1 MIFEG
6 NQRAGGAR
14 LAAHLMNCRDNDHV
28 AVHELRGFVSNDL
41 HGAFKEVQAI
51 ALGTRCKQYL
61 FSLSLNPPESENVS
75 EAVFE
80 RAIERI
86 EKKLGL
92 AGQPRAIVFHEKE
105 GRRHAHCVWSRIDV
119 DQMKA
124 VNLSLYKTK
133 LTEISREI
141 FLEYGWQ
148 MPSGLED
155 YKDRD
160 PLNFTQGE
168 LQQAKCTDQDVRV
181 LKKLF
186 QDCWAASDSVA
197 AFSNALAERG
207 FVLAR
212 GDRRGFVAVDH
223 HGEVYSISR
232 WTGIKPKELHAKLGD
247 PEQLPSVDTAK
258 QNISRQVSAKVQDLR
273 DEAMASCDRR
283 LRQLQSKRANMVA
296 EHRAAR
302 EALRQT
308 HEARRVIETKA
319 RSERLPKGL
328 KALWSRLAGDYQAHC
343 HEIEK
348 EARACDLRDQS
359 EIQKLIESQLK
370 ERRTLQ
376 HEFHLLNHHRSIGQA
391 QLYHDT
397 GLLLRSEDISPDP
410 RQYFVPL
417 NEQEIIW
424 TPAQIRKFPVRI
436 LDIITDKKAS
446 FSRNDILRNLADY
459 IDDPADLRIASEE
472 VLASSKLVKLADAPN
487 PEYTTREMQRLHTSL
502 YSQAKSMAAK
512 ATHRVSSKEVRTA
525 IRRQNARL
533 QKSAGAEL
541 SDEQCKA
548 ISHVLDNKQ
557 LRGVVGLAGSGKS
570 VMLAAANE
578 AWTRQGYH
586 VLGAALS
593 GKAAEGLE
601 DASGISSRT
610 LASYETS
617 WNNGFNQLQPGD
629 VLVIDEAGMV
639 GSRQLLRFIT
649 QARLRGAKLV
659 LIGDPEQLQPINAGA
674 PFKDILAQSDKVELT
689 EVRRQKEDWQ
699 RRATRDFAQN
709 RTDAALKAYAD
720 HGAVEQHN
728 TKTDAITA
736 LIQDYMVDLELRGA
750 SASRIALAYRRKDV
764 HALNQAVRKARQ
776 SGGDLKDEMLFKTS
790 YGPRAFA
797 AGDRILFTKNN
808 TDLGVKNGT
817 LGTVEASNPSS
828 LTVRLDKNGQGKSR
842 RLTFSPRKYASIDH
856 GYATTIHK
864 CQGAT
869 VDNAFVLLLGKMDRH
884 LTYVAMSRH
893 REIVKLYVD
902 QSAKRSLTHQNIPA
916 PTLRVPLHRRQPR

>member
-28 AVHELRGFVSNDL
+28 AVHELRGFVSSDL
-41 HGAFKEVQAI
+41 HGAFKEVQAV

-61 FSLSLNPPESENVS
+61 FSLSLNPPDTENVPV
-75 EAVFE
+75 EVFE
-80 RAIERI
+80 HAIERI
-86 EKKLGL
+86 EKKLDLG
-92 AGQPRAIVFHEKE
+92 GQPRAIVFHEKE

-168 LQQAKCTDQDVRV
+168 LQQAKRTDQDVRV

-212 GDRRGFVAVDH
+212 GDRRGFVALDH

-247 PEQLPSVDTAK
+247 PEKLPSVDTAK
-258 QNISRQVSAKVQDLR
+258 QNISRQTSAMVQDVR
-273 DEAMASCDRR
+273 DEAMASYDRR
-283 LRQLQSKRANMVA
+283 QRLLQSKRANMVA
-296 EHRAAR
+296 KHRAAR
-302 EALRQT
+302 QALRET

-328 KALWSRLAGDYQAHC
+328 KALWSRFVGDYQAQC
-343 HEIEK
+343 DDIEK
-348 EARACDLRDQS
+348 EACACDLRDRS
-359 EIQKLIESQLK
+359 EVTKLIESQLK
-370 ERRTLQ
+370 ARRTLQ
-376 HEFHLLNHHRSIGQA
+376 HEFHLLNHHRSMGQA

-397 GLLLRSEDISPDP
+397 GQLLRSEDIAADP
-410 RQYFVPL
+410 RQYYVPL
-417 NEQEIIW
+417 NEQEVIW
-424 TPAQIRKFPVRI
+424 TAAQIRKSPVRI
-436 LDIITDKKAS
+436 LDVITDRKAS

-459 IDDPADLRIASEE
+459 IDHPANLRIASED
-472 VLASSKLVKLADAPN
+472 VLASSKLVKLSDAPN

-502 YSQAKSMAAK
+502 YSQAKSMAAQS
-512 ATHRVSSKEVRTA
+512 THRVSSQAARAAV
-525 IRRQNARL
+525 RRQNVKL
-533 QKSAGAEL
+533 QKSVGADL
-541 SDEQCKA
+541 SKEQCRA
-548 ISHVLDNKQ
+548 INHVLDNKQ
-557 LRGVVGLAGSGKS
+557 LRTVVGLAGSGKS

-578 AWTRQGYH
+578 AWTRQGYR

-617 WNNGFNQLQPGD
+617 WKNGFNRLQAGD

-649 QARLRGAKLV
+649 QARLQGAKLV
-659 LIGDPEQLQPINAGA
+659 LIGDPEQLQPINSGT

-699 RRATRDFAQN
+699 RRATRDFARN

-736 LIQDYMVDLELRGA
+736 LIQDYMVDVELRGA

-764 HALNQAVRKARQ
+764 HALNQAIRKARQ
-776 SGGDLKDEMLFKTS
+776 SGGDLTDETLFKTS

-797 AGDRILFTKNN
+797 AGDRIIFTKNN

-817 LGTVEASNPSS
+817 LGTVEALDKST
-828 LTVRLDKNGQGKSR
+828 LTVRLDENGQGKAR
-842 RLTFSPRKYASIDH
+842 RLTFSPKKYASIDH

-864 CQGAT
+864 SQGAT
-869 VDNAFVLLLGKMDRH
+869 VDSAFVLSSRKMDRH

-893 REIVKLYVD
+893 RDNVKLYVD
-902 QSAKRSLTHQNIPA
+902 RSASHSLTHEKF
-916 PTLRVPLHRRQPR
+916 LRPLLLKHLHHKRAR